1 MAYITG
7 EIGYTGAKLDGKKAL
22 PLCILQVLMDCSDED
37 HPMTSGEI
45 IHRLSEDYGI
55 EVNRNTVSRN
65 IAMLRDLNFEISLYE
80 ENHKGAY
87 LETREFDNM
96 EIRWLI
102 DGVLNSKYLTEKYA
116 DDLIIKLKKLGSKHF
131 RSGMDHVSALREWPH
146 QNNQSFS
153 DNMQKLDQAI
163 ENCRRVRFTYNQMD
177 CDGKL
182 HPLKNGTREVLPLR
196 MFCTNFQYYLVAHE
210 YGGYDLTHL
219 RLDRITG
226 IAVLDKE
233 KGDDRKLRE
242 RLDIDAV
249 RYASEH
255 PHMYGGN
262 SVPITLKMPR
272 SMAGAVCDTFGAAAS
287 MTAIDR
293 EFMRVRVKA
302 AVEGMRFFALQ
313 YGPNCE
319 VLEPIELR
327 EQVKADIKNMMER
340 YGV

>member
-1 MAYITG
+1 LAYITG
-7 EIGYTGAKLDGKKAL
+7 EIEYTGAKVDGKKAL
-22 PLCILQVLMDCSDED
+22 LLCILQVLMDHSDEA

-45 IHRLSEDYGI
+45 IRRLSELYGI
-55 EVNRNTVSRN
+55 EVNRNTVARN
-65 IAMLRDLNFEISLYE
+65 IAVLCDLNFEISTYE

-87 LETREFDNM
+87 LDSREFDNM

-102 DGVLNSKYLTEKYA
+102 DGVLNSKYLTENYA
-116 DDLIIKLKKLGSKHF
+116 NDLINKLKKLGNKHF
-131 RSGMDHVSALREWPH
+131 KSGMDHVSAIKEWPH

-153 DNMQKLDQAI
+153 SSMEKLDEAI
-163 ENCRRVRFTYNQMD
+163 ENCYRVRLTYNQLD
-177 CDGKL
+177 FDGKL
-182 HPLKNGTREVLPLR
+182 HPLGAGTHEVFPLR
-196 MFCTNFQYYLVAHE
+196 MFCTNSQYYLVAHDF
-210 YGGYDLTHL
+210 GGFDLTHF
-219 RLDRITG
+219 RLDRITDL
-226 IAVLDKE
+226 AVLEKE
-233 KGDDRKLRE
+233 HEGDRKLRE

-255 PHMYGGN
+255 PHMYGGKA
-262 SVPITLKMPR
+262 VPVTLKMPR
-272 SMAGAVCDTFGAAAS
+272 ILAGAVYDTFSTAAS
-287 MTAIDR
+287 MIAIDS

-340 YGV
+340 YGG